1 MNKIGK
7 TKMIL
12 IEQSPL
18 PAGFGPGVLPPM
30 GTLCPC
36 PRGHGDVSA
45 ITWHRGTATEATYLL
60 DDEWFHCMLV

>member
-36 PRGHGDVSA
+36 PRGHGDVSGRHLA
-45 ITWHRGTATEATYLL
+45 QGHCDRGHLSAGR
-60 DDEWFHCMLV
+60 